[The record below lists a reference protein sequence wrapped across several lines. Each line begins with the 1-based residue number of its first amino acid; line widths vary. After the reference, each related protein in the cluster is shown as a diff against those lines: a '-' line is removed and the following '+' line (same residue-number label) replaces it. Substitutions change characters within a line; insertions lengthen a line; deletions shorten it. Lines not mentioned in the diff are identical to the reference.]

1 MGVATLKARL
11 IEAYEIAPQVKHFV
25 FDVPEVEQLPYL
37 PGQFVSFS
45 HNVGDKKVTRAYST
59 ASPPAENRFELCLN
73 LVQDGLFTPFLFD
86 LKPGDTVD
94 MKGPLGFFTWRFPVS
109 DSILVATG
117 TGIAPFR
124 AMLQSY
130 LGGGGESKITLVY
143 GVRYEESLLYRKE
156 FEELEQRHPNFTFM
170 PTLTRPDPSWAGLTG
185 RVQTHTLEELGGRQD
200 VDVYICGLKAM
211 VDDLRARLKE
221 LGLDRRRIISEKY
234 D

>member
-11 IEAYEIAPQVKHFV
+11 IETRDIAPEVKHFV

-45 HNVGDKKVTRAYST
+45 HDFGDKKVTRAYST
-59 ASPPAENRFELCLN
+59 ASPPAGNRFELCLN
-73 LVQDGLFTPFLFD
+73 LVHDGHFSPFLFD
-86 LKPGDTVD
+86 MKPGDTVD
-94 MKGPLGFFTWRFPVS
+94 MKGPLGFFTWRFPVG

-130 LGGGGESKITLVY
+130 LRAGGDSQITLVY
-143 GVRYEESLLYRKE
+143 GVRYEESLLYRQE
-156 FEELEQRHPNFTFM
+156 FEDLHQRHPNFIFM
-170 PTLTRPDPSWAGLTG
+170 PTLTRPDASWRGLSG
-185 RVQTHTLEELGGRQD
+185 RVQEHTLKVLGDRRD
-200 VDVYICGLKAM
+200 VDVYVCGLKAM
-211 VDDLRARLKE
+211 VDDMRTRLKE
-221 LGLDRRRIISEKY
+221 LGLDRRRIILEKY

>member
-11 IEAYEIAPQVKHFV
+11 IEAHEIAPQVKHFT

-45 HNVGDKKVTRAYST
+45 HDFGDKKVTRAYST
-59 ASPPAENRFELCLN
+59 ASQPAENRFELCLN
-73 LVQDGLFTPFLFD
+73 IVHDGLFSPFLFD

-130 LGGGGESKITLVY
+130 LGTGGESKIALVY

-156 FEELEQRHPNFTFM
+156 FEKLQERHPNFTFM
-170 PTLTRPDPSWAGLTG
+170 PTLTRADPSWAGLTG
-185 RVQTHTLEELGGRQD
+185 RVQTHTLDLLGDRQD

-211 VDDLRARLKE
+211 VDDMRARLKE
-221 LGLDRRRIISEKY
+221 LGLDRRRIIFEKY

>member
-1 MGVATLKARL
+1 MGVAILKARL
-11 IEAYEIAPQVKHFV
+11 IEAREIAPEVKHFV

-45 HNVGDKKVTRAYST
+45 RDFGEKKVTRAYST
-59 ASPPAENRFELCLN
+59 ASPPAGNRFELCLN
-73 LVQDGLFTPFLFD
+73 RVKDGLFSPYLFD
-86 LKPGDTVD
+86 MRPGDTVE

-124 AMLQSY
+124 SMLQSY
-130 LGGGGESKITLVY
+130 FASGGESQITLVY
-143 GVRYEESLLYRKE
+143 GVRYEESLLYRAE
-156 FEELEQRHPNFTFM
+156 CEELERRHSNFRFL
-170 PTLTRPDPSWAGLTG
+170 PTLTRPDESWRGLTG
-185 RVQTHTLEELGGRQD
+185 RVQTHTLEILGDRRD

-211 VDDLRARLKE
+211 VDDMRKRLKE
-221 LGLDRRRIISEKY
+221 IGLDRHRIIFEKY